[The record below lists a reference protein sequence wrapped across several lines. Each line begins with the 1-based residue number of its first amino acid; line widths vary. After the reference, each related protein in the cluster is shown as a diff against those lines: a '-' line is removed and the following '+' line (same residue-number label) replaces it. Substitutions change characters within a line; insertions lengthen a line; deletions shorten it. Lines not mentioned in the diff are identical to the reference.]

1 LYKGQALNRDRLNQQ
16 KTRRDHAWP
25 AIACLLLALASG
37 CDHLG
42 KPTAADRPVPPR
54 DVLEFASLY
63 KTNCA
68 GCHGASGELGPAPP
82 LNDGLF
88 RALIPEKELA
98 RVVTSGRAGTSMP
111 AFAAVNGGAL
121 TPNQVQAL
129 VWEIKGIPYKV
140 VKDESGDTP
149 TVRVVRDP
157 AGIPPKWGPVPAAP
171 KETPA
176 YLAPEVTSIPTSA
189 KCEQIRKTVFAR
201 ACGDCHGDRGQGD
214 SGGGRINDPAFLALI
229 SDQALRRVILTGR
242 SDLGMPNYATSDGR
256 SPDFKPLT
264 SEDVGDLVEL
274 LAYWRQGGVP
284 GGESEVRAD
293 K

>member
-1 LYKGQALNRDRLNQQ
+1 MNRDRLNKQR
-16 KTRRDHAWP
+16 TRLAHAWP

-37 CDHLG
+37 CDYLG

-82 LNDGLF
+82 LHDGLF
-88 RALIPEKELA
+88 RAIIPEKELA

-121 TPNQVQAL
+121 TPNQVQVL
-129 VWEIKGIPYKV
+129 VSEIKGIPYKV
-140 VKDESGDTP
+140 VKEDSGDAR
-149 TVRVVRDP
+149 TVRVVPDP
-157 AGIPPKWGPVPAAP
+157 AGLPPQWGPLKAVP
-171 KETPA
+171 KDTPP
-176 YLAPEVTSIPTSA
+176 YLASEPTSIPTSA

-201 ACGDCHGDRGQGD
+201 ACGKCHGDRGQGG
-214 SGGGRINDPAFLALI
+214 SGGGPIHDPAFLALI
-229 SDQALRRVILTGR
+229 SNQALRRLIVTGR
-242 SDLGMPNYATSDGR
+242 SDLGMPNFAATDGR

-264 SEDVGDLVEL
+264 SEDVSDLVEL

-284 GGESEVRAD
+284 GSEAEVRAD